1 MDIRKEKTQSAIK
14 NAFLEL
20 HARKALEKITIKEL
34 CTLAQINKSTFYSH
48 YDDIYD
54 LSDQLQRETVA
65 YVLSTMSHSSEYFY
79 PDPGAFTR
87 SLFDALTTH
96 SALISSLF
104 SGREQ
109 GQLVEKLEEGIKE
122 LVYRR
127 YPGYRSDPE
136 MQVLLTYAIYGGYYA
151 YLNHQNVEEAVLRKV
166 IENISEVLRPLY
178 KGHL

>member
-1 MDIRKEKTQSAIK
+1 MDARKEKTRSAIK
-14 NAFLEL
+14 EAFLKL
-20 HARKALEKITIKEL
+20 YPRRPLEKITIKEL
-34 CTLAQINKSTFYSH
+34 CALAQINKSTFYSH

-79 PDPGAFTR
+79 PNPGVFTR
-87 SLFDALTTH
+87 SLFDALMAHTV
-96 SALISSLF
+96 LISSLF

-122 LVYRR
+122 LVYRG
-127 YPGYRSDPE
+127 YPEYRRDPE

-151 YLNHQNVEEAVLRKV
+151 YLNHRNVEGSVLRRV
-166 IENISEVLRPLY
+166 IENISEALRPLY
-178 KGHL
+178 KEK